1 MGHKMQKYKKFKPI
15 ENNFKNLRNKICNSF
30 EDLELSLSNGPNQ
43 NLKSGKFKKTLWKRP
58 PDKGFKSGG
67 GGVMS
72 LMYGR
77 VFEKVGVNISTVYG
91 SFSEE
96 MKNIIPGAKNNPN
109 FYATGISLVA
119 HMHSPLIPAAHFN
132 SRFIITSKSWF
143 GGGTDL
149 TPTNIKSSK
158 TISNKF
164 HSDLKNTCDIHN
176 KHYYPKFKK
185 CCDDYFFLP
194 HRNEPRGIGG
204 IFFDNLK
211 NNFEDDFHFVKDIGE
226 TFLNT
231 FTSIINLK
239 INNNWTEKQKEE
251 QLKKRGRYVEFNLL
265 YDRGTAFGL
274 KTKGNI
280 DAIFMSLPPSVSWK

>member
-1 MGHKMQKYKKFKPI
+1 MNYKMKKYKKFKPI
-15 ENNFKNLRNKICNSF
+15 EKNFRSLRNNICDSF
-30 EDLELSLSNGPNQ
+30 EKIESSLSNGPNK
-43 NLKSGKFKKTLWKRP
+43 NLKSGKFKKSKWNRT

-77 VFEKVGVNISTVYG
+77 VFEKVGVNISTVFG

-96 MKNIIPGAKNNPN
+96 MKKSIPGAKKNPN
-109 FYATGISLVA
+109 FYATGISVVA

-132 SRFIITSKSWF
+132 SRFITTSKSWF

-149 TPTNIKSSK
+149 TPTNIKKSK
-158 TISNKF
+158 TISKKF
-164 HSDLKNTCDIHN
+164 HSDLKNTCDNHN
-176 KHYYPKFKK
+176 KLYYPKFKK
-185 CCDDYFFLP
+185 WCDDYFFLP
-194 HRNEPRGIGG
+194 HRNEQRGIGG
-204 IFFDNLK
+204 IFFDNLE
-211 NNFEDDFHFVKDIGE
+211 NNFENDFNFVKDVGE

-231 FTSIINLK
+231 FISIINSK
-239 INNNWTEKQKEE
+239 INKNWTQKQKKE
-251 QLKKRGRYVEFNLL
+251 QLNKRGRYVEFNLL

-274 KTKGNI
+274 KTQGNI